1 MSQFSFKSESKTN
14 IFIQKYESFLLTDVS
29 WEKYERMCKSKKK
42 TDSKHMEE
50 DLRSINEQINW
61 FVKS

>member
-14 IFIQKYESFLLTDVS
+14 IFIQKYESFLLIDVS
-29 WEKYERMCKSKKK
+29 WEKYERMYKSKKK
-42 TDSKHMEE
+42 TDSKQIEE
-50 DLRSINEQINW
+50 DVRSINEQINR